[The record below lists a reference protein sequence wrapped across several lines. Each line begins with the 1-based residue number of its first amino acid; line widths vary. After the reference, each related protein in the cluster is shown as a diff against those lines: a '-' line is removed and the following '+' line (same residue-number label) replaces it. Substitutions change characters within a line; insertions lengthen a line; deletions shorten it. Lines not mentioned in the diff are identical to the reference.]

1 MTGFTVGSK
10 IKIIQLAWEILHTLN
25 CSVCDHLVLADLC
38 IYHNSALEGQVT
50 YNQCSVTHATG
61 V

>member
-1 MTGFTVGSK
+1 MTGFTFGSK

-38 IYHNSALEGQVT
+38 TLQ
-50 YNQCSVTHATG
+50 
-61 V
+61 